1 MDANLVMVVVPITR
15 SLWRI
20 DNLIGIEDEDNTA
33 QDTRFA
39 NYLRQLFPSDVPT
52 MTVAARALGM
62 NKKKKK
68 KKNERGTTEFSAATK
83 ALSMRGRW
91 TKIWTFRF

>member
-68 KKNERGTTEFSAATK
+68 KKERKRHNRVLCCHQSPVNAW
-83 ALSMRGRW
+83 ALD
-91 TKIWTFRF
+91 